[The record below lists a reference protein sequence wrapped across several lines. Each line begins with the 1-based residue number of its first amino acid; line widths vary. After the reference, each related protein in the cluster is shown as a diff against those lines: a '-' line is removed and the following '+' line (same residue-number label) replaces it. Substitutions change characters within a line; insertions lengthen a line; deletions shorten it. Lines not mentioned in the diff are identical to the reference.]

1 LKTLE
6 VLSLKEDGNLM
17 IVSFH
22 IKQAT
27 YKKR

>member
-1 LKTLE
+1 
-6 VLSLKEDGNLM
+6 M